1 MTKIKLELDETDLYN
16 AIRGIINHANADEI
30 AKFLSCTIGNSPM
43 ASNIFFKTYLGDV
56 SPNVLPVGTMIK
68 VDASGLSWRVNVY
81 KMKEKNIADEDGN
94 CVAIIKEFRGF
105 YDTSNYY
112 ISFTN
117 VNDEGNPFEDT
128 GFITYKDIL
137 EVIEEF

>member
-1 MTKIKLELDETDLYN
+1 MTKINLELTETDLYN

-30 AKFLSCTIGNSPM
+30 AKFLSCSIGQSPM

-56 SPNVLPVGTMIK
+56 SPTVLPVGTMIR
-68 VDASGLSWRVNVY
+68 VDASGISWRVNVHR
-81 KMKEKNIADEDGN
+81 MKEKNIADENGN

-105 YDTSNYY
+105 HDTSNYY
-112 ISFTN
+112 VSFTN
-117 VNDEGNPFEDT
+117 INDEGNPFEDT
-128 GFITYKDIL
+128 GFITYKDVL